1 MENKKDKS
9 VLLIALLILVG
20 LTSGYVSSTYAKY
33 TSTIEKNSSATIAK
47 WSFDEENSDT
57 NLIIDFA
64 STYDPNTL
72 VENRIAPGTAG
83 SFSIALTNAETETG
97 VDYTLSFGE
106 AKGVPTNLKI
116 YEDSTYS
123 NEINIQSDTITG
135 NLEPGDSTGVT
146 VKFYWKWAYETANGD
161 EADTANGSAGGSNGT
176 KLVLPVTITGTQ
188 SALQ

>member
-1 MENKKDKS
+1 MENKKDRS
-9 VLLIALLILVG
+9 MLLIVLLVLVG

-33 TSTIEKNSSATIAK
+33 TSTIEKDSSATIAK

-64 STYDPNTL
+64 STYDPSTL

-97 VDYTLSFGE
+97 VDYTLSFGQ
-106 AKGVPTNLKI
+106 AQGVPTNLKF
-116 YEDSTYS
+116 YEDNSYS
-123 NEINIQSDTITG
+123 NEINITSDTLTG
-135 NLEPGDSTGVT
+135 TLEPGDATGVEI
-146 VKFYWKWAYETANGD
+146 KFYWKWAYETANGD
-161 EADTANGSAGGSNGT
+161 AADTANGSAGGSGGT

-188 SALQ
+188 TTPQ